1 MRSYGAVSSLSINHS
16 INYLS
21 IVPLSTR
28 VRDDDVE
35 KKIKIVV
42 NKFKLGLTW
51 STTIWKHSTYVAIRF
66 CTPK

>member
-1 MRSYGAVSSLSINHS
+1 MRSYGAVSSLSMNYS

-35 KKIKIVV
+35 KKIKNIR
-42 NKFKLGLTW
+42 KKLE
-51 STTIWKHSTYVAIRF
+51 IFAAAR
-66 CTPK
+66 C